1 MADFCYFLSGEIKYI
16 RIFAVPHFYVPS
28 KKLSV
33 PYFYRLI
40 TLAFIT
46 ICFSAQAQNYTISG
60 AITDAANGE
69 ELIGAS
75 IVVKE
80 KQGIGAVTNAYGFYS
95 LTLPKGTYNFLM
107 RYVGYQDSTV
117 TVVLDSN
124 VRRNFRMNAGST
136 ELSAV
141 EVVGNKKE
149 NLTKAEMGVVKLSV
163 KEMEKIPVL
172 FGERDIMKT
181 LQLLPGV
188 KSAGEGNSGFFVRGG
203 AADQN
208 LILLDEAPVYNA
220 SHLLGFFST
229 FNSDVIK
236 DVTLYKGNSPAEYG
250 GRLSSTVDIKMK
262 DGNDKNYVIG
272 GGIGLIASRLNVE
285 GPIVKDKG
293 SFIVSGRRTYADV
306 FLKAAKDTNLRR
318 SVLYFYDLNVKM
330 NYRIGQKD
338 RLYLSGYFGRDK
350 FGINS
355 SSSFSINYGNVT
367 GTLRWNHIFSEK
379 VFSNTSVIVNNF
391 DYGID
396 ISTSVIG
403 ISIRSQV
410 LDYNLKQ
417 DFQYYINS
425 KHAIKFGFMST
436 MHTIKPGSVTSRDTS
451 KVDAIALTRKY
462 GWENGIY
469 IQHEWKPVKQV
480 EINYGIRLSTY
491 TSTGPGT
498 YYTYNADGV
507 ATDSNKLALGKFGKT
522 YVNPEP
528 RLAISYNFLPQHS
541 FKTSYSRNTQNVHQ
555 LSNATIGSP
564 TDLWVLSSNNIKT
577 EIADQVALGY
587 YLNFWKDRFEFSI
600 EGYYKYLHNQID
612 YKNNAQLRANEQVES
627 QLIYGTGRAY
637 GGEFYLRKKTG
648 KVTGWISYTLSRTER
663 KFAGVN
669 NNTYYPSKQDRT
681 HDLSVVVIY
690 QIIPRLSIS
699 GTFLYYT
706 GNAVTYPDGKVLIDG
721 QVLPTYSE
729 RNAYRF
735 PAYHR
740 FDFGLN
746 YDLKTRK
753 TYKHSLAFS
762 IYNLYARKNAY
773 TLDFGINGG
782 DASKGISPYPEIT
795 KTYLFRIVPSISYN
809 FNFTVPEKK
818 KK

>member
-1 MADFCYFLSGEIKYI
+1 
-16 RIFAVPHFYVPS
+16 
-28 KKLSV
+28 V
-33 PYFYRLI
+33 PYFYRLL
-40 TLAFIT
+40 TLAFIS
-46 ICFSAQAQNYTISG
+46 ICCSVQAQNYTISG
-60 AITDAANGE
+60 AITDATNGE

-80 KQGIGAVTNAYGFYS
+80 KTGVGAVTNAYGFYS
-95 LTLPKGTYNFLM
+95 LTLPKGSYNFLI
-107 RYVGYQDSTV
+107 RYVGFQDSMCTIA
-117 TVVLDSN
+117 LDSN
-124 VRRNFRMNAGST
+124 VRLNFRLSPAST
-136 ELSAV
+136 ELKQI
-141 EVVGNKKE
+141 EVVAGKNE

-272 GGIGLIASRLNVE
+272 GGIGLISSRLNVE

-293 SFIVSGRRTYADV
+293 SFIISARRTYADL
-306 FLKAAKDTNLRR
+306 FLKAAPDPNVRK
-318 SVLYFYDLNVKM
+318 SVLYFYDINAKA
-330 NYRIGQKD
+330 NYRIGKKD
-338 RLYLSGYFGRDK
+338 RIYLSGYFGRDK
-350 FGINS
+350 FGINNTS
-355 SSSFSINYGNVT
+355 RFSINYGNIT
-367 GTLRWNHIFSEK
+367 GTLRWNHIFSDK

-396 ISTSVIG
+396 ISTSVIS
-403 ISIRSQV
+403 IDIRSQV

-417 DFQYYINS
+417 DFQYYINA
-425 KHAIKFGFMST
+425 KHAIKFGFMTT
-436 MHTIKPGSVTSRDTS
+436 MHTIKPGSVSSRDTS
-451 KVDAIALTRKY
+451 KVNAISLTRKY

-469 IQHEWKPVKQV
+469 IQHEWKPVRQV

-491 TSTGPGT
+491 SSTGPGT
-498 YYTYNADGV
+498 YYSYNADGT
-507 ATDSNKLALGKFGKT
+507 ATDSARLALGRFGKT

-528 RLAISYNFLPQHS
+528 RLAISYNFVPQHS
-541 FKTSYSRNTQNVHQ
+541 FKASYSRNTQNVHQ

-587 YLNFWKDRFEFSI
+587 YLNFWKDRFELSI

-612 YKNNAQLRANEQVES
+612 YKNNAQLRAICKGVVKVLHAACTTRCNNRYIHCLRHPGQRLIGKALFSAIVVHAGKQYFARTSIGRLFHPAEKLQLSSHPATVQVY
-627 QLIYGTGRAY
+627 LPACAFIHPGIYCQHQALAP
-637 GGEFYLRKKTG
+637 EA
-648 KVTGWISYTLSRTER
+648 ISYICYQPGIFYGSRVQAYLIGTCPQQGIHIFHTADAATYGER
-663 KFAGVN
+663 YINSGCYPAHQLYQRLALFIGSGNVQKNQFICSFCAIPQCQLHRVACIAQSFKVDAFYRASILDIKAG
-669 NNTYYPSKQDRT
+669 
-681 HDLSVVVIY
+681 
-690 QIIPRLSIS
+690 
-699 GTFLYYT
+699 
-706 GNAVTYPDGKVLIDG
+706 
-721 QVLPTYSE
+721 
-729 RNAYRF
+729 
-735 PAYHR
+735 
-740 FDFGLN
+740 
-746 YDLKTRK
+746 YD
-753 TYKHSLAFS
+753 SLCQQ
-762 IYNLYARKNAY
+762 
-773 TLDFGINGG
+773 GC
-782 DASKGISPYPEIT
+782 
-795 KTYLFRIVPSISYN
+795 LFFEN
-809 FNFTVPEKK
+809 KK
-818 KK
+818 RRSL